1 MKLRPLGRTGLYVS
15 EICMGTMTFGG
26 QGAWWKNVGEVDQGN
41 ANALVERAL
50 AAGVNFIDTADV
62 YSEGL
67 SERILGQALRDLKV
81 PRESVIIATKVRG
94 RTGPGPN
101 TVGLSRNHIMN
112 SVEASLKRLGLD
124 YIDLYQVHGADLVT
138 PIEETMR
145 ALDNLVSRG
154 LVRYIGASN
163 MSAWQ
168 IMKANGLARQY
179 DYARFETVQSYYTI
193 AGRELERELIP
204 MLTDQQIGLMVWS
217 PLAGGLLSGKFARQ
231 AATPNDARRT
241 RAGFPAGQ
249 QGTRPRP
256 RRRHQADRRG
266 PWRLGGADRAGVAAA
281 PESRDERD
289 RRRQI
294 DRAARRQSRGD
305 RHPAVGRRA
314 GRAGKGQ
321 RADQANIRNGCWIA
335 SMAIG
340 CRLPCVDRLRGAQEP
355 LPCIFLCA
363 ASAARRSL
371 RRSVSSAMRP
381 LDG

>member
-26 QGAWWKNVGEVDQGN
+26 QGAWWKNVGEVDQSN

-62 YSEGL
+62 YSEGH

-112 SVEASLKRLGLD
+112 SVEASLKRMGLD
-124 YIDLYQVHGADLVT
+124 HIDLYQVHGADLVT

-163 MSAWQ
+163 MAAWQ
-168 IMKANGLARQY
+168 IMKALGLSRQY
-179 DYARFETVQSYYTI
+179 NYARFETVQSYYTI

-204 MLTDQQIGLMVWS
+204 MLSDQQLGLMVWS
-217 PLAGGLLSGKFARQ
+217 PLAGGLLSGKFGRET
-231 AATPNDARRT
+231 ATPNDARRT
-241 RAGFPAGQ
+241 VLDFPPVNKDHAFDLVDVI
-249 QGTRPRP
+249 RPIADKHGVSVARIALAWLL
-256 RRRHQADRRG
+256 HQKAVMSVIIGAKSIAQLDDNLAATEIVLSADELATLDKASALTKEY
-266 PWRLGGADRAGVAAA
+266 PQWMLDR
-281 PESRDERD
+281 
-289 RRRQI
+289 QH
-294 DRAARRQSRGD
+294 GD
-305 RHPAVGRRA
+305 RVPAT
-314 GRAGKGQ
+314 
-321 RADQANIRNGCWIA
+321 
-335 SMAIG
+335 
-340 CRLPCVDRLRGAQEP
+340 
-355 LPCIFLCA
+355 
-363 ASAARRSL
+363 AR
-371 RRSVSSAMRP
+371 
-381 LDG
+381 

>member
-26 QGAWWKNVGEVDQGN
+26 QGAWWKNVGEVDQSN

-50 AAGVNFIDTADV
+50 AAGVNFLDTADV
-62 YSEGL
+62 YSEGH

-94 RTGPGPN
+94 RTGAGPN

-124 YIDLYQVHGADLVT
+124 YVDLYQVHGADLIT

-163 MSAWQ
+163 MAAWQ
-168 IMKANGLARQY
+168 IMKALGLSRQY

-204 MLTDQQIGLMVWS
+204 MLTDQQLGLMVWS
-217 PLAGGLLSGKFARQ
+217 PLAGGLLSGKFGRET
-231 AATPNDARRT
+231 ATPNDARRT
-241 RAGFPAGQ
+241 VLDFPPVNKEHAFDLVDVI
-249 QGTRPRP
+249 RPIADKHGVSVARIALAWLL
-256 RRRHQADRRG
+256 HQKAVMSVIIGAKSIAQLDDNLAATDIVLSADELA
-266 PWRLGGADRAGVAAA
+266 RLDKASALTKEYPQWMLDR
-281 PESRDERD
+281 
-289 RRRQI
+289 QH
-294 DRAARRQSRGD
+294 GD
-305 RHPAVGRRA
+305 RVPTTVR
-314 GRAGKGQ
+314 
-321 RADQANIRNGCWIA
+321 
-335 SMAIG
+335 
-340 CRLPCVDRLRGAQEP
+340 
-355 LPCIFLCA
+355 
-363 ASAARRSL
+363 
-371 RRSVSSAMRP
+371 
-381 LDG
+381 

>member
-26 QGAWWKNVGEVDQGN
+26 QGAWWKNVGEVDQSN

-50 AAGVNFIDTADV
+50 AAGVNFLDTADV
-62 YSEGL
+62 YSEGH

-94 RTGPGPN
+94 RTGAGPN

-124 YIDLYQVHGADLVT
+124 YVDLYQVHGADLIT

-163 MSAWQ
+163 MAAWQ
-168 IMKANGLARQY
+168 IMKALGLSRQY

-204 MLTDQQIGLMVWS
+204 MLTDQQLGLMVWS
-217 PLAGGLLSGKFARQ
+217 PLAGGLLSGKFGRET
-231 AATPNDARRT
+231 ATPNDARRT
-241 RAGFPAGQ
+241 VLDFPPVNKEHAFDLVDVI
-249 QGTRPRP
+249 RPIADKHGVSVARIALAWLL
-256 RRRHQADRRG
+256 HQKAVMSVIIGAKSIAQLDDNLAATDIVLSADELATLDKASALTKEY
-266 PWRLGGADRAGVAAA
+266 PQWMLDR
-281 PESRDERD
+281 
-289 RRRQI
+289 QH
-294 DRAARRQSRGD
+294 GD
-305 RHPAVGRRA
+305 RVPTTVR
-314 GRAGKGQ
+314 
-321 RADQANIRNGCWIA
+321 
-335 SMAIG
+335 
-340 CRLPCVDRLRGAQEP
+340 
-355 LPCIFLCA
+355 
-363 ASAARRSL
+363 
-371 RRSVSSAMRP
+371 
-381 LDG
+381 